1 MSERAERLAILR
13 EKEHRYEEL
22 VSLVVAD
29 NIIVR
34 RHLDPLTHEDVT
46 TINYHQACE
55 HINNAR
61 DKQAELLELNASI
74 VTLKDELG
82 LPR

>member
-1 MSERAERLAILR
+1 MSERAERLGVLR

-46 TINYHQACE
+46 TINYHEACR
-55 HINNAR
+55 HINDAQQ
-61 DKQAELLELNASI
+61 KQAELLELNAAI
-74 VTLKDELG
+74 VALKDELG
-82 LPR
+82 LTR